1 MHLSTIATRAVPR
14 STGEQLVWNIAEGC
28 GVQAISL
35 VSSSTR
41 DSTVVGEKG
50 CLWILTF
57 AAGSTPAPLMVKIG
71 ATRGRSRRLAT
82 PLPRWSSRWGCA
94 GGDDGGDA
102 SGEVL
107 LLSRTVREDSG
118 DISGDAGGGGAVDCR
133 AEVADDGGHTTA
145 VLLLPPPPTSVG
157 LFPSRISLSAAAGVE
172 AIVLLLQVL
181 PPSLHGKRFPLALP
195 NLAARFR
202 TLMPVFRSSLPL

>member
-1 MHLSTIATRAVPR
+1 M
-14 STGEQLVWNIAEGC
+14 G
-28 GVQAISL
+28 
-35 VSSSTR
+35 
-41 DSTVVGEKG
+41 
-50 CLWILTF
+50 LTF
-57 AAGSTPAPLMVKIG
+57 AAGASPEPFMVNIG

-94 GGDDGGDA
+94 GGDDDGDA

-107 LLSRTVREDSG
+107 LLSPRVRGDSE
-118 DISGDAGGGGAVDCR
+118 DISGDAVGEGAVDGR
-133 AEVADDGGHTTA
+133 AEVADDGGDTTA
-145 VLLLPPPPTSVG
+145 VLLLPPPPTGVG
-157 LFPSRISLSAAAGVE
+157 VFPSRNSLSAAAGVE